1 MPPDCLP
8 ARSRDSFRDILHG
21 LFHDRLHRRLRR
33 SFMVVLLFG
42 CPVAAVS
49 ADQVGGQADERIEVR
64 IEAPDAPAAVDGR
77 VIVALSRTQEFV
89 VGDVTGSSQ
98 LFGVT
103 VDGLARGAG
112 VVIDATA
119 LGYPLRSLAD
129 VPPGEYWAKAWLHVY
144 TTFERSDG
152 HVVKLPMD
160 QGEGQVW
167 HRSPGNLV
175 SEPVRVRIGDD
186 AVDRIVLDAVIP
198 PIEPP
203 AETEWVKNFRMTS
216 PLVSEFWGRPMEL
229 GARVLLPRGYE
240 LDPERRYPVVI
251 AHGHFSTAAP
261 GGFITPA
268 EVADPAAP
276 TAREARGLA
285 LHEAWTA
292 DDFPRFLLITIQ
304 HPTPYYDDSYAVNS
318 ANHGPYG
325 DAIVHELLP
334 AVEAEFRGIGEP
346 WARILTGGSTGGW
359 EAVAQQV
366 FYPDEFGG
374 AWAFYPDQVD
384 FHYYQLV
391 DLHDGSNAYWRDYEW
406 LRAPIPGARDADG
419 RLRYTMEDENIWE
432 EVRGTR
438 SRSGGQWAAWNATYA
453 PVAEDGYPAALW
465 DPLTGVIDRDVANA
479 AIERFDINLH
489 LQRNWDELA
498 PKLAGKLNVFTG
510 RMDNYFLEQAV
521 YLLEDFMTTGDNV
534 GYPAR
539 FEYGDKGPHG
549 WSPWRNP
556 DDPRGLYGEMMEQVR
571 SNAPD
576 DAGVALP

>member
-1 MPPDCLP
+1 MPVDRFRARHGWLIALFLLLAGP
-8 ARSRDSFRDILHG
+8 AAGESDD
-21 LFHDRLHRRLRR
+21 
-33 SFMVVLLFG
+33 
-42 CPVAAVS
+42 
-49 ADQVGGQADERIEVR
+49 RIEVR
-64 IEAPDAPAAVDGR
+64 IAAPDVPGVLDGR
-77 VIVALSRTQEFV
+77 VIVALSRTQDFV
-89 VGDVTGSSQ
+89 VDDVTDSSQ

-103 VDGLARGAG
+103 IDALPHGETVT
-112 VVIDATA
+112 IDATA

-129 VPPGEYWAKAWLHVY
+129 VPPGEYWAKGWLNVY

-175 SEPVRVRIGDD
+175 SAPVRVRIGSGAGDG
-186 AVDRIVLDAVIP
+186 AENRIVLDQVIP
-198 PIEPP
+198 PVEPP
-203 AETEWVKNFRMTS
+203 AETQWVKNFRMTS

-229 GARVLLPRGYE
+229 GARVLLPRGYG
-240 LDPERRYPVVI
+240 LDPQRRYPVVI
-251 AHGHFSTAAP
+251 EHGHFSTAAP
-261 GGFITPA
+261 GGFITPE
-268 EVADPAAP
+268 EVADPGAP

-334 AVEAEFRGIGEP
+334 AVEGEFRGIGEP

-359 EAVAQQV
+359 EAIAQQV
-366 FYPDEFGG
+366 FYPDAFGG
-374 AWAFYPDQVD
+374 TWAFYPDQLD

-391 DLHDGSNAYWRDYEW
+391 DLHDGTNAYWRDYEW

-419 RLRYTMEDENIWE
+419 RLRYTMENENLWE
-432 EVRGTR
+432 EVQGTR
-438 SRSGGQWAAWNATYA
+438 YRSGGQWAAWNATYA

-465 DPLTGVIDRDVANA
+465 DPLTGEIDRDVARA
-479 AIERFDINLH
+479 AIERFDVNQH
-489 LQRNWDELA
+489 VQRNWETLA

-521 YLLEDFMTTGDNV
+521 YLLEAFMTTGDNL

-549 WSPWRNP
+549 WSPWRDP

-571 SNAPD
+571 DNAPD
-576 DAGVALP
+576 AAADETALPMP